1 MVLMIFLGHPSKV
14 WKSQQPNL
22 CWLLKLSY
30 SGGLLR
36 KKTEQAVKGLGR
48 KGIREL
54 RGLFSSINYG
64 LASSRRFGNGKDR
77 ALIIPQ

>member
-1 MVLMIFLGHPSKV
+1 MEEPATKFMLAVEAELQRRAIKE
-14 WKSQQPNL
+14 
-22 CWLLKLSY
+22 
-30 SGGLLR
+30 
-36 KKTEQAVKGLGR
+36 KTEQAMKGSRR

-64 LASSRRFGNGKDR
+64 SASSRRFGNAKDR

>member
-1 MVLMIFLGHPSKV
+1 MVLMIVLGHPSKI
-14 WKSQQPNL
+14 WKSQQPNF
-22 CWLLKLSY
+22 CGLLKLSY
-30 SGGLLR
+30 SR
-36 KKTEQAVKGLGR
+36 AVKEKTEQAVKSLGR

-64 LASSRRFGNGKDR
+64 SASLRRFGNGKDR